1 MAYACIHAGSSLHVR
16 EHLERES
23 RRAALKK
30 KRKTAKS
37 TAAVQGTNAPA
48 TSTAPAA
55 PGRHERLLD
64 ELKRVDRVLQRG
76 ARSILIHAL
85 WRESCQVSLQGQDPH
100 PDGTCVRFRGE
111 EAFNRADCRTT
122 VRRTFTDLLKR
133 LNAQYG
139 RPGICD
145 RYCTPLAGTLYW
157 QALHHQGSVLQASV
171 TPVMVAAQASRA
183 QLQAVGKCA
192 GAPGPG
198 NPAYLALP
206 HALEQGDAADQEARA
221 SGRGPESQTDT
232 PLMDAM
238 HSILVRALVSASTE
252 SNSPSSGHDE
262 APPPDTCAEDWPEP
276 PATRLSEAR
285 SSGSGEE
292 TWHAEN
298 AFSEEEDA
306 LSDEALRGRASS
318 PSATHTFAGE
328 ENAFSDEALRVV
340 ASASARHRLCL
351 HRETPTSA
359 VGLQTAFDLFGEED
373 GASAGRGEGGKEL
386 DSYGSAAIVTMNT
399 AAGRLVQRDND
410 TPHAKAPPM
419 PMAGAPK
426 RSPEDCHATS
436 AAPGEF
442 SRMLAEYVDR
452 KTFFLAGAMTPNAFE
467 HWYGRW
473 PGLVLVAVFCILRL
487 RLGVD
492 LVYGWPASQHGGH
505 ALSDNALGD
514 CALGDTLRDFAAG
527 GLEVRNTLAHF
538 YGKEY
543 CTVLWVHFADTLP
556 FTAVCLASGSCLFTF
571 ALSSMTWRLRDVMR
585 MWMLIN
591 LLCNVAGV
599 IADLSQVLAGSHMS
613 GYTLARALSPG
624 GIAFQVTSKRDL
636 LYSKRNLLYSKRNLL
651 YSKRDLLFS

>member
-1 MAYACIHAGSSLHVR
+1 M
-16 EHLERES
+16 
-23 RRAALKK
+23 
-30 KRKTAKS
+30 
-37 TAAVQGTNAPA
+37 QGTNAPA

-55 PGRHERLLD
+55 PGRHEQLLD

-100 PDGTCVRFRGE
+100 PDGICVRFRGE
-111 EAFNRADCRTT
+111 EAFNSADCRTP
-122 VRRTFTDLLKR
+122 VRKTFTDLLKR
-133 LNAQYG
+133 LHAQCG
-139 RPGICD
+139 RPAACD

-306 LSDEALRGRASS
+306 LSDEALRGMASS

-373 GASAGRGEGGKEL
+373 GASAGRGEGGIEL
-386 DSYGSAAIVTMNT
+386 DSYGSAAIVTMTT
-399 AAGRLVQRDND
+399 AAG
-410 TPHAKAPPM
+410 
-419 PMAGAPK
+419 AGA
-426 RSPEDCHATS
+426 A
-436 AAPGEF
+436 
-442 SRMLAEYVDR
+442 
-452 KTFFLAGAMTPNAFE
+452 
-467 HWYGRW
+467 
-473 PGLVLVAVFCILRL
+473 
-487 RLGVD
+487 
-492 LVYGWPASQHGGH
+492 
-505 ALSDNALGD
+505 
-514 CALGDTLRDFAAG
+514 
-527 GLEVRNTLAHF
+527 
-538 YGKEY
+538 
-543 CTVLWVHFADTLP
+543 
-556 FTAVCLASGSCLFTF
+556 
-571 ALSSMTWRLRDVMR
+571 
-585 MWMLIN
+585 
-591 LLCNVAGV
+591 
-599 IADLSQVLAGSHMS
+599 
-613 GYTLARALSPG
+613 
-624 GIAFQVTSKRDL
+624 
-636 LYSKRNLLYSKRNLL
+636 
-651 YSKRDLLFS
+651 